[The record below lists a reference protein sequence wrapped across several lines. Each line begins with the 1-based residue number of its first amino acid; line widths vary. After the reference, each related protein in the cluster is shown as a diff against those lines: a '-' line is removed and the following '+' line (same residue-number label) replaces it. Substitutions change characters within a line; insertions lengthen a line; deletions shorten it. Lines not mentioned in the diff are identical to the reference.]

1 MFVHR
6 ATCKAIRS
14 RKLVGLLVAVGVLA
28 LAGPAWAA
36 GEIRFSGSFGS
47 AGSANGQFKEP
58 SGVAVD
64 EASGDVYVV
73 DKGNNRVEYFS
84 STGTFEHQ
92 FNGTEIDRAPAGAG
106 SQAPAKFSAPEA
118 IAIDND
124 STSPS
129 YGDVYVTDTGHEVI
143 DKFSPNGSYIG
154 QLTGPGSDTFSGRL
168 GVVVDSKGDVWV
180 NEEAAIDEFSGDL
193 GLLKEFATSFKM
205 SPGIALDAADRVYV
219 LTAEHNAKQLEEGGG
234 GIHPLIEPQGC
245 DCDTAL
251 ALDRSTGGLYVD
263 ETTRLAEYS
272 PAGALIEQFGVGELG
287 SGAGVAINAATG
299 ALYAVDGASDVV
311 RSTSS
316 PTRVS
321 VEACAGGGG
330 VQPVD
335 GGDEL
340 CALIN
345 PHGTTVEACKLEF
358 GTQAA
363 SFTNEA
369 ACETT
374 GLSGVQPVEVHA
386 RLTGLEPGKTYYYRF
401 SATNTNGT
409 EFGPEEQFTT
419 EVVEP
424 TVISQT
430 ASNVTENDATLEAQ
444 INPGGEA
451 GYYFEYGTS
460 ACEADTCGTR
470 TSEGFLIGDSG
481 EAGSV
486 EVTGLKPNTTYH
498 YWVLAENAAAPGAVH
513 GEAMQFTTPRAF
525 EEIRNE
531 EIELDIKQRAEAE
544 ARATAEAEARTAVA
558 VKENREEETA
568 AAQKKKE
575 AETAAGRSLS
585 LTIAKV
591 KVGAGSVTVTLAASQ
606 AGTVTIS
613 GPGLKTTTK
622 SVAAGA
628 VQVEVVLTE
637 AGKRDRKH
645 HKKIKIT
652 ARLKTAGRIVS
663 GSKTVRL

>member
-1 MFVHR
+1 MFVRR
-6 ATCKAIRS
+6 ATRKAVRS
-14 RKLVGLLVAVGVLA
+14 RRLAGPLLAVAVLA
-28 LAGPAWAA
+28 LAGPASAA

-47 AGSANGQFKEP
+47 AGSANGQFKGP

-84 STGTFEHQ
+84 ATGTFEHQ
-92 FNGTEIDRAPAGAG
+92 FNGTEIDGAPAGAG
-106 SQAPAKFSAPEA
+106 NEAPAKFSAPEA

-124 STSPS
+124 LMSPS
-129 YGDVYVTDTGHEVI
+129 YGDVYVTDTGPEVI
-143 DKFSPNGSYIG
+143 DKFSPNGGYIG
-154 QLTGPGSDTFSGRL
+154 QLTGPGSDTFAGRL

-180 NEEAAIDEFSGDL
+180 NEEAAIDEFSSDL
-193 GLLKEFATSFKM
+193 GFLKEFATSFKM
-205 SPGIALDAADRVYV
+205 SPGIALDAADRVYI
-219 LTAEHNAKQLEEGGG
+219 LTAEHNAKKLEEEGG

-251 ALDRSTGGLYVD
+251 ALDRPTGDLYVD

-272 PAGALIEQFGVGELG
+272 PAGALIEQFGVGELT

-321 VEACAGGGG
+321 VEACTGGGG
-330 VQPVD
+330 VHPVV

-340 CALIN
+340 CALMN
-345 PHGTTVEACKLEF
+345 PHGTTVEACKLEY
-358 GTQAA
+358 GTQTA

-374 GLSGVQPVEVHA
+374 GLSGEQPVEVHA

-430 ASNVTENDATLEAQ
+430 AANVTENDATLEAQ
-444 INPGGEA
+444 INAGGEA

-460 ACEADTCGTR
+460 ACEANTCGTR
-470 TSEGFLIGDSG
+470 TTEGFLIGDSG
-481 EAGSV
+481 EAGSI
-486 EVTGLKPNTTYH
+486 EVTGLRPNTTYH
-498 YWVLAENAAAPGAVH
+498 YWVVAENAAAPGGVH

-525 EEIRNE
+525 EEVRNE

-544 ARATAEAEARTAVA
+544 AKAGAEAEARTAAA
-558 VKENREEETA
+558 VKGNREEEAA
-568 AAQKKKE
+568 AAQKKK
-575 AETAAGRSLS
+575 ASGTASGSLS
-585 LTIAKV
+585 LTIVKV
-591 KVGAGSVTVTLAASQ
+591 KVSSGGVTVTLAASQ

-628 VQVEVVLTE
+628 VQVKVVLTA
-637 AGKRDRKH
+637 AGKRDRKR

-652 ARLKTAGRIVS
+652 AGLKAAGRTVS
-663 GSKTVRL
+663 GSKTVKL